1 MQKIYCDRCGKEIAK
16 KPVTLLRHRV
26 HYGETRIVD
35 SKSLDD
41 YRHDL
46 CLDCENSFV
55 LWYNH
60 PEKDGGE
67 NDA

>member
-26 HYGETRIVD
+26 YYGVTRLVD
-35 SKSLDD
+35 SESSDD
-41 YRHDL
+41 YWHDL
-46 CLDCENSFV
+46 CFDCENSFR

-60 PEKDGGE
+60 PEKDGGK